1 MQSELR
7 RMYQTQ
13 LKKPQRQPQNMA
25 LDLHADV
32 ELMIFFIFIFIEFF
46 IFFCLKYISYYL
58 FTAWEVACV
67 AEISSSKAAKGLRL
81 CFLFMLPR
89 TLSLHFILT
98 VEKGKIPRYCS
109 DRASDSEWYHMQRE
123 KVLLHTLQCLLLHFC
138 VVCFIFFV

>member
-81 CFLFMLPR
+81 CFSVYATSNLVIAFY
-89 TLSLHFILT
+89 ID
-98 VEKGKIPRYCS
+98 C
-109 DRASDSEWYHMQRE
+109 
-123 KVLLHTLQCLLLHFC
+123 
-138 VVCFIFFV
+138 